1 MMRFIR
7 PFLETLPGVNVWGL
21 ISLLIFFGFFV
32 TLLWWVRRMRPAHVD
47 AMKNMPL
54 ALLLL
59 LGFPGMT
66 LASTGS
72 HWGMSDDNWIVAL
85 LTSAGVL
92 TAMVLVLLSV
102 IKHLS
107 ALKRNP
113 NRGQTNQADGA
124 GTLNSLG
131 MGVLLGAYALS
142 DSAFYGLITANLF
155 LMMYVGVLL
164 NMLTSIVDSM
174 KPREEVAPAAAP
186 AEVGPTWWERVW
198 QKLNAHVELSK
209 EQDILLNHAYD
220 GIKELDNRLPPW
232 WLQGFYLSIVV
243 AVLYLFNFHIL
254 KYQPLSGEAY
264 EEAMAAHRDQV
275 QAYLESLAL
284 NVDETS
290 VRYLI
295 AEDRI
300 KHGRSLFNKHCVA
313 CHAPD
318 GGGALGPNFTDEY
331 WLHGGTIQD
340 VFKVIKYGVPKN
352 GMRSWQKDLSPVEIQ
367 DVATFV
373 MSLQGTNPA
382 QPKEPQGDPYP
393 PAVPDQP

>member
-32 TLLWWVRRMRPAHVD
+32 TLLWWVRRMRPSHVD

-54 ALLLL
+54 SLLLL

-107 ALKRNP
+107 ALQRNP
-113 NRGQTNQADGA
+113 NRIRKEQADRS
-124 GTLNSLG
+124 GTLNSHG

-142 DSAFYGLITANLF
+142 DSAFYGLIAANIF

-164 NMLTSIVDSM
+164 NMLTSIVNSM
-174 KPREEVAPAAAP
+174 KPRAEVVPAAAP
-186 AEVGPTWWERVW
+186 AELGPTWWERAW

-254 KYQPLSGEAY
+254 KYQPLSGDAY

-290 VRYLI
+290 VRYLL

-352 GMRSWQKDLSPVEIQ
+352 GMRSWQKDLTPVEIQ

-373 MSLQGTNPA
+373 MSLQGTTPA
-382 QPKEPQGDPYP
+382 QPKEPQGAQYP
-393 PAVPDQP
+393 PAVPEQP